1 MAVLGV
7 GVMARMV
14 AWPLNQTNALKRRDE
29 RTVFGGCPVRPFMDL
44 VGVGPKDYDQ
54 PDLPGQHAA

>member
-1 MAVLGV
+1 MAVIRV

-14 AWPLNQTNALKRRDE
+14 AWPLNQANALKRRDE
-29 RTVFGGCPVRPFMDL
+29 RTVFGGCPVRPLMDL